1 MNRYPLWKNVLVIL
15 VTAFGLLLALPNLY
29 GEDPAVQISGNAK
42 AADAAIVTQVEQ
54 TLKDDKLAYVSA
66 MLEDKRVM
74 VRFPD
79 TDTQLRGLDAIKQAL
94 GSDYSVALNL
104 APRTPAWLEYLGL
117 RPMSKGLDL
126 QGGVHFQLQVDLN
139 SAVQTKL
146 QRNLNDIRSAM
157 RQKTIRYDDVALNG
171 NTISLQL
178 RTPDDAAAVRKLLAT
193 TYPELTVTD
202 GATPNSLSANIAD
215 KDIQALRQ
223 SAVEQNITTLRNRVN
238 ELGVAEPIVQQQGA
252 SSIVVE
258 LPGVQ
263 DTARAKEILGATATL
278 EFHMVDGD
286 TADAARAMA
295 FQAVQTNHIPL
306 DDQLFYDK
314 DKQPWLL
321 KRDVVVSGEQLI
333 GAVSGT
339 DQESG
344 TPDVSVTL
352 DSAGAAKMGDNTRE
366 NLGKPMAVLFIETKA
381 ETTQVNGAP
390 VTTHKKEYTVIN
402 VATIRGIFSKR
413 FQITGLNQDE
423 ANNLGLLLRAGSLAA
438 PMDIIEERTVG
449 PSLGQENIK
458 QGFYAALLGFA
469 LVVVFM
475 ALYYKLFGVIADL
488 AVFMNLVL
496 TVALLGLI
504 QATLTL
510 PGIAGIVLTLGM
522 GVDANVLINE
532 RIREEVR
539 NGNSPQAAIHAGYE
553 RAFAT
558 IVDAHVTTLIAALML
573 LLFGSGPVKGFAVTL
588 TLGIITSLFT
598 AIMGTRSIVN
608 AVFGGRKLS
617 KLPV

>member
-1 MNRYPLWKNVLVIL
+1 M
-15 VTAFGLLLALPNLY
+15 TALGLLYALPNLY

-42 AADAAIVTQVEQ
+42 PVDAAIVTQVEQ
-54 TLKDDKLAYVSA
+54 TLKDDKLDYKSA
-66 MLEDKRVM
+66 SLEDKRVM

-79 TDTQLRGLDAIKQAL
+79 TDTQLRGLDAVKQAL
-94 GSDYSVALNL
+94 GGDYSVALNL
-104 APRTPAWLEYLGL
+104 APRTPAWLADMGL
-117 RPMSKGLDL
+117 KPMSKGLDL

-146 QRNLNDIRSAM
+146 QRNLNDIRSGM
-157 RQKTIRYDDVALNG
+157 RQKLIRYDDVSLNG

-178 RTPDDAAAVRKLLAT
+178 RTPDDAAAARKLIAAQYPDLTLA
-193 TYPELTVTD
+193 D
-202 GATPNSLSANIAD
+202 GAQPNSLNASIAD

-278 EFHMVDGD
+278 EFRLVDPTGN
-286 TADAARAMA
+286 AYEA
-295 FQAVQTNHIPL
+295 QQTNHVPL
-306 DDQLFYDK
+306 DDQLFTMK
-314 DKQPWLL
+314 GTNAPVLL
-321 KRDVVVSGEQLI
+321 KRDVIVSGEQLVN
-333 GAVSGT
+333 AVSGI
-339 DQESG
+339 DSESG
-344 TPDVSVTL
+344 GPDVNVTL
-352 DSAGAAKMGDNTRE
+352 DSAGAAKMGETTRQ

-381 ETTQVNGAP
+381 ETTTVNGVP
-390 VTTHKKEYTVIN
+390 VTTHKKQYSVIN

-413 FQITGLNQDE
+413 FQITGLTQDE
-423 ANNLGLLLRAGSLAA
+423 AQNLGLLLRAGSLAA

-458 QGFYAALLGFA
+458 QGFYAALLGFT

-475 ALYYKLFGVIADL
+475 ALYYKVFGVIADL

-496 TVALLGLI
+496 TVALLGMI

-558 IVDAHVTTLIAALML
+558 IVDAHVTTLTAALML

-608 AVFGGRKLS
+608 AVFGGRRLG

>member
-1 MNRYPLWKNVLVIL
+1 MSIMNRYPLWKNLLVIL

-29 GEDPAVQISGNAK
+29 GEDPAVQVSATNAQVNQDTVQKVEDALK
-42 AADAAIVTQVEQ
+42 AA
-54 TLKDDKLAYVSA
+54 KLDYKSA
-66 MLEDKRVM
+66 EVADNRVL

-79 TDTQLRGLDAIKQAL
+79 TDIQLHALDDMKQTL
-94 GSDYSVALNL
+94 GTTFNVALNL
-104 APRTPAWLEYLGL
+104 APRTPTWMQDIGL
-117 RPMSKGLDL
+117 KPMSKGLDL

-139 SAVQTKL
+139 AAAQTKL
-146 QRNLNDIRSAM
+146 QRNMNDIRGAL
-157 RQKTIRYDDVALNG
+157 RDKLIRYEDITLNG
-171 NTISLQL
+171 NAITLQL
-178 RTPDDAAAVRKLLAT
+178 RTPDDVKNARNLLT
-193 TYPELTVTD
+193 TQYPDLTVTD
-202 GATPNSLSANIAD
+202 GSQPNTLNAGMTD
-215 KDIQALRQ
+215 KDIQAMRQ

-278 EFHMVDGD
+278 EFRLVDA
-286 TADAARAMA
+286 TADP
-295 FQAVQTNHIPL
+295 FQAQQTNHVPL
-306 DDQLFYDK
+306 DDQLFTRK
-314 DKQPWLL
+314 DTNAPVLL
-321 KRDVVVSGEQLI
+321 KRDVIVSGEQLVN
-333 GAVSGT
+333 AVSGY

-344 TPDVSVTL
+344 TPDVNVTL
-352 DSAGAAKMGDNTRE
+352 DAAGASKMGDITRE
-366 NLGKPMAVLFIETKA
+366 NLGKPMAVLYIETKA
-381 ETTQVNGAP
+381 ETTQVDGQP
-390 VTTHKKEYTVIN
+390 VTTHKKEYSVIN

-413 FQITGLNQDE
+413 FQITGLGQEE
-423 ANNLGLLLRAGSLAA
+423 ATNLGLLLRAGSLAA

-458 QGFYAALLGFA
+458 QGFYAALLGFT

-475 ALYYKLFGVIADL
+475 AFYYKIFGVIADL

-532 RIREEVR
+532 RVREEVR
-539 NGNSPQAAIHAGYE
+539 NGNSPQAAIHSGYE

-608 AVFGGRKLS
+608 AVYGGRKLD

>member
-1 MNRYPLWKNVLVIL
+1 MSIMNRYPLWKNLLVIL

-29 GEDPAVQISGNAK
+29 GEDPAVQVSASNAQVNQDTVQKVEDALK
-42 AADAAIVTQVEQ
+42 AAKLEYKSAEVA
-54 TLKDDKLAYVSA
+54 DD
-66 MLEDKRVM
+66 RVL
-74 VRFPD
+74 VRFAD
-79 TDTQLRGLDAIKQAL
+79 TDTQLHALDDMKQAL
-94 GSDYSVALNL
+94 GTTFNVALNL
-104 APRTPAWLEYLGL
+104 APRTPKWMQDIGL
-117 RPMSKGLDL
+117 KPMSKGLDL

-139 SAVQTKL
+139 AAAQTKL
-146 QRNLNDIRSAM
+146 QRNMNDIRGAM
-157 RQKTIRYDDVALNG
+157 RDKLIRYEDIALNG
-171 NTISLQL
+171 NAITLQL
-178 RTPDDAAAVRKLLAT
+178 RTPDDVDKAKTLLAAQ
-193 TYPELTVTD
+193 YPDLTVTA
-202 GATPNSLSANIAD
+202 GTQPNTLNAGMTD
-215 KDIQALRQ
+215 KDIQAMRQ

-278 EFHMVDGD
+278 EFRLVDA
-286 TADAARAMA
+286 TADP
-295 FQAVQTNHIPL
+295 FQAQQTNHVPL
-306 DDQLFYDK
+306 DDQIFTRK
-314 DKQPWLL
+314 DTNAPVLL
-321 KRDVVVSGEQLI
+321 KRDVIVSGEQLI
-333 GAVSGT
+333 NAISGF

-344 TPDVSVTL
+344 TPDVNVTL
-352 DSAGAAKMGDNTRE
+352 DAAGASKMGDTTRE
-366 NLGKPMAVLFIETKA
+366 NLGKPMAVLYIETKA
-381 ETTQVNGAP
+381 ETTQVDGQP
-390 VTTHKKEYTVIN
+390 VTTHKKAYSVIN

-413 FQITGLNQDE
+413 FQITGLGQQE
-423 ANNLGLLLRAGSLAA
+423 AENLGLLLRAGSLAA

-458 QGFYAALLGFA
+458 QGFYAALLGFT

-475 ALYYKLFGVIADL
+475 AFYYKVFGVIADL

-532 RIREEVR
+532 RVREEVR
-539 NGNSPQAAIHAGYE
+539 NGNSPQAAIHSGYE

-608 AVFGGRKLS
+608 AVYGGRKLD

>member
-1 MNRYPLWKNVLVIL
+1 MNRYPLWKNLLVIL
-15 VTAFGLLLALPNLY
+15 VTACGLLFALPNLY

-42 AADAAIVTQVEQ
+42 PADAALVQQVEQ
-54 TLKDDKLAYVSA
+54 TLKGDKLAYASA
-66 MLEDKRVM
+66 VLEDKRVM

-94 GSDYSVALNL
+94 GTDYSVALNL
-104 APRTPAWLEYLGL
+104 APRTPAWLADLGL
-117 RPMSKGLDL
+117 KPMSKGLDL

-146 QRNLNDIRSAM
+146 QRSLNDIRSAM
-157 RQKTIRYDDVALNG
+157 RQKTIRYDDVSLNG
-171 NTISLQL
+171 NTITLQL
-178 RTPDDAAAVRKLLAT
+178 RTQDDVAATRKLLT
-193 TYPELTVTD
+193 STYPELTVTD
-202 GATPNSLSANIAD
+202 GTAPNSLNAGIAD
-215 KDIQALRQ
+215 KDVQALRQ

-286 TADAARAMA
+286 NAEAARAIA
-295 FQAVQTNHIPL
+295 LQALQTNHIPL
-306 DDQLFYDK
+306 DDQLYFDK
-314 DKQPWLL
+314 NKQPWLL

-352 DSAGAAKMGDNTRE
+352 DSAGATKMGDNTRQ
-366 NLGKPMAVLFIETKA
+366 NLGKPMGVLFIETKA
-381 ETTQVNGAP
+381 ETTQVNGVP

-402 VATIRGIFSKR
+402 VATIQGIFSKR

-423 ANNLGLLLRAGSLAA
+423 AQNLGLLLRAGSLAA

-469 LVVVFM
+469 LVVGFM
-475 ALYYKLFGVIADL
+475 ALYYKVFGVIADL

-617 KLPV
+617 RLPV

>member
-1 MNRYPLWKNVLVIL
+1 MSIMNRYPLWKNLLVIL
-15 VTAFGLLLALPNLY
+15 VTASGLLFALPNLY
-29 GEDPAVQISGNAK
+29 GEDPAVQVSATNAQVNQDTVQRVEDALK
-42 AADAAIVTQVEQ
+42 AAN
-54 TLKDDKLAYVSA
+54 LAYKTAEVA
-66 MLEDKRVM
+66 DNRVL
-74 VRFPD
+74 VRFAD
-79 TDTQLRGLDAIKQAL
+79 TDTQLHALDAMKQSL
-94 GSDYSVALNL
+94 GTTFNVALNL
-104 APRTPAWLEYLGL
+104 APRTPKWMQDIGL
-117 RPMSKGLDL
+117 KPMSKGLDL

-139 SAVQTKL
+139 AAAQTKL
-146 QRNLNDIRSAM
+146 QRNMNDIRGAM
-157 RQKTIRYDDVALNG
+157 RDKLIRYEDISLNG
-171 NTISLQL
+171 NAITLQL
-178 RTPDDAAAVRKLLAT
+178 RTPDDLKNARSLLAAQ
-193 TYPELTVTD
+193 YPDLTVTD
-202 GATPNSLSANIAD
+202 GTQPNTLNAGMTD
-215 KDIQALRQ
+215 KDVQTMRQ

-278 EFHMVDGD
+278 EFRLVDP
-286 TADAARAMA
+286 TADP
-295 FQAVQTNHIPL
+295 FQAQQTNHVPL
-306 DDQLFYDK
+306 DDQLFTRK
-314 DKQPWLL
+314 DNHAPVLL
-321 KRDVVVSGEQLI
+321 KRDVIVSGEQLVN
-333 GAVSGT
+333 AVSGF

-344 TPDVSVTL
+344 TPDVNVTL
-352 DSAGAAKMGDNTRE
+352 DAAGASKMGDTTRE

-381 ETTQVNGAP
+381 ETTQVNGQP
-390 VTTHKKEYTVIN
+390 VTTHKKEYSVIN

-413 FQITGLNQDE
+413 FQITGLGQQE
-423 ANNLGLLLRAGSLAA
+423 AENLGLLLRAGSLAA

-458 QGFYAALLGFA
+458 QGFYAALLGFT

-475 ALYYKLFGVIADL
+475 AFYYKVFGVIADL

-532 RIREEVR
+532 RVREEVR
-539 NGNSPQAAIHAGYE
+539 NGNSPQAAIHSGYE

-608 AVFGGRKLS
+608 AVYGGRKLD

>member
-1 MNRYPLWKNVLVIL
+1 MSMMNRYPLWKNLLVVL
-15 VTAFGLLLALPNLY
+15 VTAAGLLFAMPNLY
-29 GEDPAVQISGNAK
+29 GEDPAVQVSASNAQVDTGTVQKVEDALKGAKLDYK
-42 AADAAIVTQVEQ
+42 AAD
-54 TLKDDKLAYVSA
+54 LA
-66 MLEDKRVM
+66 EGRVM
-74 VRFPD
+74 VRFAD
-79 TDTQLRGLDAIKQAL
+79 TDTQLHALDAVKQSL
-94 GSDYSVALNL
+94 GTNYNVALNL
-104 APRTPAWLEYLGL
+104 APRTPKWMDDIGL
-117 RPMSKGLDL
+117 KPMSKGLDL

-139 SAVQTKL
+139 AAAQTKL
-146 QRNLNDIRSAM
+146 QRNVNDLRSAM
-157 RQKTIRYDDVALNG
+157 REKLIRYDDISLNG
-171 NTISLQL
+171 NAIAIQL
-178 RTPDDAAAVRKLLAT
+178 RTAGDTDNAKKLLAT
-193 TYPELTVTD
+193 QYPDLTVTA
-202 GATPNSLSANIAD
+202 GTQPNTLSAGMAD

-278 EFHMVDGD
+278 EFRLVDPNVSPYE
-286 TADAARAMA
+286 A
-295 FQAVQTNHIPL
+295 QQTGHVPL
-306 DDQLFYDK
+306 DDQLFSMK
-314 DKQPWLL
+314 DTNAPVLL
-321 KRDVVVSGEQLI
+321 KRDVIVSGEQLVN
-333 GAVSGT
+333 AVSGF

-344 TPDVSVTL
+344 TPDVNVTL
-352 DSAGAAKMGDNTRE
+352 DSAGASKMGDTTRE

-381 ETTQVNGAP
+381 ETTQVNGVP

-413 FQITGLNQDE
+413 FQITGLGQDE

-469 LVVVFM
+469 LVVGFM
-475 ALYYKLFGVIADL
+475 ALYYKVFGVIADF

-496 TVALLGLI
+496 TVALLSMI

-539 NGNSPQAAIHAGYE
+539 NGNSPQASIDAGY
-553 RAFAT
+553 RHAFAT
-558 IVDAHVTTLIAALML
+558 IVDAHVTTLIAAVML
-573 LLFGSGPVKGFAVTL
+573 LLFGTGPVKGFAVTL

>member
-1 MNRYPLWKNVLVIL
+1 MMNRYPLWKNLLVVLI
-15 VTAFGLLLALPNLY
+15 TALGLLFAMPNLY
-29 GEDPAVQISGNAK
+29 GEDPAVQ
-42 AADAAIVTQVEQ
+42 
-54 TLKDDKLAYVSA
+54 VSA
-66 MLEDKRVM
+66 TNAQVDPGTVQKVEDALKGAKLDYKTAELAEGRVL
-74 VRFPD
+74 VRFAD
-79 TDTQLRGLDAIKQAL
+79 TDTQLHALDVVKQGLGA
-94 GSDYSVALNL
+94 GYNVALNL
-104 APRTPAWLEYLGL
+104 APRTPKWMDSIGL
-117 RPMSKGLDL
+117 KPMSKGLDL

-139 SAVQTKL
+139 AAAQTKL

-157 RQKTIRYDDVALNG
+157 REKLIRYEDISLNG
-171 NTISLQL
+171 NAIAIQL
-178 RTPDDAAAVRKLLAT
+178 RTPEDADKAKSLLASQ
-193 TYPELTVTD
+193 YPDLAVAA
-202 GATPNSLSANIAD
+202 GAQPNSLTAGMAD
-215 KDIQALRQ
+215 KDIQAMRQ

-278 EFHMVDGD
+278 EFRLVDYS
-286 TADAARAMA
+286 ADP
-295 FQAVQTNHIPL
+295 FQAQQTNHVPL
-306 DDQLFYDK
+306 DDQLFTRK
-314 DKQPWLL
+314 DNGAPVLL
-321 KRDVVVSGEQLI
+321 KRDVIVSGEKLVN
-333 GAVSGT
+333 AVSGF

-344 TPDVSVTL
+344 TPDVNVTL
-352 DSAGAAKMGDNTRE
+352 DAAGASKMGDVTRE
-366 NLGKPMAVLFIETKA
+366 NLGKPMAVLYIETKA
-381 ETTQVNGAP
+381 ETTQVNGQP
-390 VTTHKKEYTVIN
+390 LVTHKKEYSVIN

-413 FQITGLNQDE
+413 FQITGLGQQE
-423 ANNLGLLLRAGSLAA
+423 AQNLGLLLRAGSLAA

-449 PSLGQENIK
+449 PSLGQENIR
-458 QGFYAALLGFA
+458 QGFYAALLGFT

-475 ALYYKLFGVIADL
+475 AFYYKVFGIIADL

-532 RIREEVR
+532 RVREEVR
-539 NGNSPQAAIHAGYE
+539 NGNSPQAAIHSGYE

-608 AVFGGRKLS
+608 AVYGGRRLD